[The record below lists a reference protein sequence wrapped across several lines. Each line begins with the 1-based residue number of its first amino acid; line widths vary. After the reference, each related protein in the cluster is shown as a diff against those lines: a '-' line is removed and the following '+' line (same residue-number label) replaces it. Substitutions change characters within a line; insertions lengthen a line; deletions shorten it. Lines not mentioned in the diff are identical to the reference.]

1 MVQKSSVRSAST
13 DFLFLFLRQ
22 SEQVNMFENNWVFFK
37 INAFI
42 NVSFVY
48 WFLSATA
55 VLHGEHSANMFSL
68 AKIPPELH
76 TQ

>member
-22 SEQVNMFENNWVFFK
+22 SEQVNMFENNCFFLK

-48 WFLSATA
+48 WFLNGTA
-55 VLHGEHSANMFSL
+55 VLHGKHSANMFSL
-68 AKIPPELH
+68 AKTPPELY